1 MPKLKSLRLEEFLQF
16 LNKPDT
22 WIEVRLI
29 GNGKSIPKFYK
40 GTDEL
45 INDLSFLKTQ
55 NENNF
60 NVYYG
65 ILPRKIKPES
75 GGGSKEHVVDKAD
88 RLWLDVDVFSVKKPE
103 EYENLTDG
111 GIKARVLEK
120 YEEAKKILE
129 SKGIQISACVYS
141 GRGFQPII
149 KISQEIPKEEIE
161 ELNKALIQFLRN
173 HGFKVDNAWDC
184 ARVLRLPGFY
194 NVKDDRK
201 LLAELIELNDNVTDV
216 EAVRR
221 LKEELDKS
229 KEKEKEKKKPKPEVE
244 INTFV
249 NDLGIHLDAIRKIDK
264 KLDELLEVIEHP
276 EYPSP
281 SEADM
286 ACASR
291 LYYWRFNEL
300 QIVEIL
306 RTYRYREKLD
316 RDDYIELTLSKIEGE
331 QFNPVENPKLFLKLS
346 KITGEMNKDT
356 MSRVGEGYSKK
367 EDRSLEKDEN
377 FDENVNHVRDVRV
390 FPNFKSSRFL
400 HSVIKVKENLDN
412 PDTPD
417 TNTYSQPDSLS
428 FCEQKEETLDMGVNL
443 KDLFF
448 DENGKFIAWEL
459 AKEIMSQIQF
469 VTLVDTEEVWYYSDG
484 IFRPG
489 GEAIIKALCQEYL
502 GEEANTHRVN
512 EVIGHIQ
519 RSTYIERSEFDK
531 NINLIAV
538 ENGVLNLETREL
550 LPHSPDY
557 FLTVKIPVVY
567 DPEADCPKVKKFLS
581 EVLHPDDIPVI
592 EEFFGF
598 CLWRKYFIHKAFM
611 LVGEGSNGKTTL
623 IKLIENF
630 LGKQNVS
637 SVSIQDLGE
646 NRFAAA
652 ELYGKLANL
661 FADIPD
667 RALRN
672 TGIFKM
678 LTGGDTLTV
687 ERKFKNPFKFENYA
701 KQIYSCNKLPETYDE
716 TDAFFRR
723 WIIINFPNKFEGDK
737 ADKNLIDKLTT
748 REELSG
754 LLNLALEG
762 LNRLLEKGEFSKG
775 VSTEEVREAYIRMS
789 NPVAAFVMDCIEIDP
804 EGYIPKKELYS
815 NFCEYCRK
823 NNLPTVSENT
833 FHKKLGRQVKIEDY
847 RPKIKDKRV
856 TAWRGIR
863 WKVENEENAVIED
876 FHEETHDLTEYIEN
890 ETPDE
895 TPDQETLIKA
905 IKEVVKPA
913 IEKYENKQKPEGYP
927 RTQIETNILSE
938 VLRRFPKE
946 NSEKIRF
953 YIKRLKE
960 RGEIVL

>member
-1 MPKLKSLRLEEFLQF
+1 MPELKSLRLEEFLQF
-16 LNKPDT
+16 LSIPDI
-22 WIEVRLI
+22 WIEIRLI
-29 GNGKSIPKFYK
+29 GNGKSIPRFYRGVK
-40 GTDEL
+40 EL
-45 INDLSFLKTQ
+45 MNDFSFLKSQ

-65 ILPRKIKPES
+65 ILPRKTKPES
-75 GGGSKEHVVDKAD
+75 GGGSKEHVVDRAD
-88 RLWLDVDVFSVKKPE
+88 KLWLDVDVFSVKKPE
-103 EYENLTDG
+103 EYENLTDEE
-111 GIKARVLEK
+111 IKARVLEK

-129 SKGIQISACVYS
+129 GKGIRISACVYS

-149 KISQEIPKEEIE
+149 KLNQEITKEEIE
-161 ELNKALIQFLRN
+161 ELNKALVQFLRN

-201 LLAELIELNDNVTDV
+201 LLAELIELNDNVIDV
-216 EAVRR
+216 EVVRK
-221 LKEELDKS
+221 LKEKLE
-229 KEKEKEKKKPKPEVE
+229 EKEKEKKKPKPETE
-244 INTFV
+244 TNIFV
-249 NDLGIHLDAIRKIDK
+249 NDLGIHLNAIRRIDK

-291 LYYWRFNEL
+291 LYYWRFNES

-306 RTYRYREKLD
+306 RTHRYREKLD
-316 RDDYIELTLSKIEGE
+316 RDDYIELTLSKIEGDK
-331 QFNPVENPKLFLKLS
+331 FNPVENPKLFLKLS
-346 KITGEMNKDT
+346 KITEDLNKDT
-356 MSRVGEGYSKK
+356 MSRVGEEYSQKG
-367 EDRSLEKDEN
+367 DRRLEKHKN

-400 HSVIKVKENLDN
+400 YSVIKVKENLDN

-428 FCEQKEETLDMGVNL
+428 FCEQKEETLDMEVDL

-448 DENGKFIAWEL
+448 DENGKFIAKRL
-459 AKEIMSQIQF
+459 ADEIMSQVQF

-484 IFRPG
+484 IFKPG

-502 GEEANTHRVN
+502 GEKANTHRVN

-538 ENGVLNLETREL
+538 ENGVLNLETGEL
-550 LPHSPDY
+550 VPHSPDY
-557 FLTVKIPVVY
+557 FPTVKIPVVY

-623 IKLIENF
+623 IKLLENF

-737 ADKNLIDKLTT
+737 ADKTLIEKLTT
-748 REELSG
+748 PEELSG

-823 NNLPTVSENT
+823 NKLPTVSENT
-833 FHKKLGRQVKIEDY
+833 FHKKLGRQVKVEDY
-847 RPKIKDKRV
+847 RPKIAGKRI

-863 WKVENEENAVIED
+863 WKVENEENGKVEY
-876 FHEETHDLTEYIEN
+876 FQEETYDLTEYIE
-890 ETPDE
+890 DE
-895 TPDQETLIKA
+895 TPDQETLIRE
-905 IKEVVKPA
+905 IKEAVRPA
-913 IEKYENKQKPEGYP
+913 IEKYKKEQEPEGYP
-927 RTQIETNILSE
+927 RTQIEINILSII
-938 VLRRFPKE
+938 LRKFPSV
-946 NSEKIRF
+946 NSEKVRF

-960 RGEIVL
+960 EGEIIL